1 MIRRAH
7 MHALAVVLAS
17 LALVYCAHAPYT
29 ERAQFIILPRSQ
41 EMSLGASAAKDILK
55 KEKLSTNA
63 EETALVERVGKRVAA
78 VADAPDFTWEFY
90 VIDKPDTVNAFC
102 LPGGKV
108 FVYTGLFKVA
118 TTEDDLATVVGHEV
132 SHAVARHGAERMS
145 QAQALSVAGTVGAAA
160 VGVSTGSSAAMDA
173 FQTAYGIG
181 ANVGVLLPF
190 SRAQE
195 SEADHIGLILM
206 AKAGYDPHTAVG
218 FWEKMAENSKK
229 QGKKVPAYL
238 ATHPSDDQRI
248 ADIKRLM
255 PEALSYYKRG

>member
-7 MHALAVVLAS
+7 LYALAVVLAS
-17 LALVYCAHAPYT
+17 LALVYCAQAPYT
-29 ERAQFIILPRSQ
+29 DRTQFIILPRSQ
-41 EMSLGASAAKDILK
+41 EVSLGASAAKDILK
-55 KEKLSTNA
+55 KEKLSTNP
-63 EETALVERVGKRVAA
+63 EEIALVERVGKRIAA
-78 VADAPDFTWEFY
+78 VSDAPDFKWEFY

-160 VGVSTGSSAAMDA
+160 VGVSTGSSAASQA
-173 FQTAYGIG
+173 FQTAYGMG
-181 ANVGVLLPF
+181 ANVGILLPF
-190 SRAQE
+190 SRTQE

-206 AKAGYDPHTAVG
+206 AKAGYDPHRAVD
-218 FWEKMAENSKK
+218 FWKKMAENSKK
-229 QGKKVPAYL
+229 EGKKVPTYL
-238 ATHPSDDQRI
+238 ATHPSDEQRI
-248 ADIKRLM
+248 ADIQKLI
-255 PEALSYYKRG
+255 PEALSYYRRG

>member
-7 MHALAVVLAS
+7 LYALAVVLAS

-29 ERAQFIILPRSQ
+29 ERSQFIILPRAK
-41 EMSLGASAAKDILK
+41 EMNLGASAAKDILK
-55 KEKLSTNA
+55 KEKLSTNQ
-63 EETALVERVGKRVAA
+63 EEVTLVERVGRRIAA

-90 VIDKPDTVNAFC
+90 VIEKPDTVNAFC

-118 TTEDDLATVVGHEV
+118 TTEDDLATVLGHEV

-145 QAQALSVAGTVGAAA
+145 QAEALSLAGSAAAIA
-160 VGVSTGSSAAMDA
+160 VGVSTGSSAASQA

-181 ANVGVLLPF
+181 ANVGILLPF
-190 SRAQE
+190 SRTQE

-206 AKAGYDPHTAVG
+206 AKAGYDPHRALD
-218 FWEKMAENSKK
+218 FWAKMAENSKK
-229 QGKKVPAYL
+229 EGKKVPAYL
-238 ATHPSDDQRI
+238 ATHPSDQQRI
-248 ADIKRLM
+248 EDIRRLL
-255 PEALSYYKRG
+255 PEALSYYRRG